1 MDKHIILLRV
11 FRTSLLVIMP
21 VILLAC
27 LLCNWPV
34 VMILFAMAACMVI
47 SSAGTLS
54 LQINLWL
61 FQRTRFAVGFMWML
75 ILASI
80 PLISLMVASFS
91 AAFVP
96 GRTWLI
102 LLLATMS
109 GYFGLF
115 ANSLSVSKL
124 FNSFIYGRGD
134 DSSND

>member
-1 MDKHIILLRV
+1 
-11 FRTSLLVIMP
+11 
-21 VILLAC
+21 
-27 LLCNWPV
+27 